1 MSDSSSAEFVRS
13 TFFADGDKT
22 QEVIFGNRI
31 CDELGERA
39 KSFGTHAYLV
49 TDSGLS
55 KAGHPQR
62 VCRIL
67 TSAGIKV
74 TTYDQSKENPSDSSV
89 QECAECAR
97 EAEIDLII
105 GLGGGSSMDT
115 AKGCNFLVTN
125 GGSMSDYWGINK
137 TTHPM
142 LPMIA
147 IPTTAGTGSECQSFA
162 LITNDQTRAK
172 MACGDKKALPRLTLL
187 DPELTLSQ
195 PPLVSACTGLDAL
208 AHALESAVT
217 LKRNEKSMRHSQIA
231 FHLIKENLPK
241 IFDCPN
247 DLNARGKV
255 LLGASHAGAA
265 IERSMLGAAHS
276 MANPLTARRE
286 TFHGMAVG
294 LALPAVMDFNASDRT
309 VRSIYSGLSRAAGI
323 AQDGDDEMQATQRL
337 ISWVRFLLHKAGLLC
352 SLGKL
357 GFETEQIDELAAD
370 AADQWTASFNP
381 KPIKISDFKNLYGKL
396 FHEVSYEAS
405 FPLSN

>member
-147 IPTTAGTGSECQSFA
+147 IPTTAGTGSE
-162 LITNDQTRAK
+162 TGRA
-172 MACGDKKALPRLTLL
+172 
-187 DPELTLSQ
+187 
-195 PPLVSACTGLDAL
+195 SAII
-208 AHALESAVT
+208 
-217 LKRNEKSMRHSQIA
+217 NEKTLEKICDKIDLSKTVLWNGPAGYFENENFKKGTISIA
-231 FHLIKENLPK
+231 K
-241 IFDCPN
+241 
-247 DLNARGKV
+247 
-255 LLGASHAGAA
+255 
-265 IERSMLGAAHS
+265 
-276 MANPLTARRE
+276 
-286 TFHGMAVG
+286 
-294 LALPAVMDFNASDRT
+294 
-309 VRSIYSGLSRAAGI
+309 
-323 AQDGDDEMQATQRL
+323 
-337 ISWVRFLLHKAGLLC
+337 
-352 SLGKL
+352 
-357 GFETEQIDELAAD
+357 
-370 AADQWTASFNP
+370 
-381 KPIKISDFKNLYGKL
+381 KISDNTKNKSLISIIGGGDTLSAINRSKEKL
-396 FHEVSYEAS
+396 FFTH
-405 FPLSN
+405 LSTAGGAFLEFLEGKDLPGLSVLK